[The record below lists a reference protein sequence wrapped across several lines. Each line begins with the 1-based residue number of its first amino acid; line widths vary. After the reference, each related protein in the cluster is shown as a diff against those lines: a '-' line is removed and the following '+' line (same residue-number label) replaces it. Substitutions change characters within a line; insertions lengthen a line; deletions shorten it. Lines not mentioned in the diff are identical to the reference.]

1 MVPQIL
7 QRCVAEEVEPVG
19 VIVPAI
25 HAAHPE
31 HAVAG
36 LQEGG
41 AEPLHL
47 SLPYLHLG
55 VVPEEVAGLSQLLHL
70 YHHIRLL
77 PSH

>member
-1 MVPQIL
+1 MPTLQLLPAATRMVPQVL

-36 LQEGG
+36 LQKGG
-41 AEPLHL
+41 F
-47 SLPYLHLG
+47 
-55 VVPEEVAGLSQLLHL
+55 
-70 YHHIRLL
+70 
-77 PSH
+77 